1 MIVSVCRVA
10 GMSQETHVQT
20 SPNLLLMLP
29 LLPWLGPFLAA
40 AAVRYVKYVF
50 PVSRMTSYFS
60 IIGSTK
66 ATKVGLYSK

>member
-1 MIVSVCRVA
+1 VIVSVCRVA

-50 PVSRMTSYFS
+50 PVS
-60 IIGSTK
+60 
-66 ATKVGLYSK
+66 